1 MTISITIDYYGPII
15 TNNGIMTLQHRAT
28 TKAVTLTDNSTTGTD
43 SIKNYFSDWVLPENK
58 FFTSWNTSSD
68 GSGTTY
74 MPDDII
80 EFTSSTTIT
89 LYAQLMT
96 LKLVNV
102 DQLESA
108 LKATAEAIKTIKGD
122 PSSSITFNNTTGF
135 ASAIESIEVEGVDV
149 SNTTAIASDVLSG
162 KYFFNASGIR
172 TEGTLSDANLIA
184 GNIKDGVTILGTT
197 GTYKSN
203 FAYTDTQT
211 ITQTYPTS
219 DTTIYSPNTVL
230 GQDAAT
236 LGTYTFNINTYAV
249 VDISITPLFGQY
261 QNYTNFY
268 TLSVNGDIA
277 TITTKATSNN
287 NETSI
292 TVPANSVTT
301 TIKLKTLGVQV

>member
-1 MTISITIDYYGPII
+1 MTISITISYYGPII
-15 TNNGIMTLQHRAT
+15 TNNGTMVIQNHEITR
-28 TKAVTLTDNSTTGTD
+28 AVTLIDNTPGTY
-43 SIKNYFSDWVLPENK
+43 SIENYFSDWVLPENK
-58 FFTSWNTSSD
+58 FFNSWNTSSN

-74 MPDDII
+74 MPGDII

-102 DQLESA
+102 DKLESA
-108 LKATAEAIKTIKGD
+108 LTATAEAIKTIKGD

-219 DTTIYSPNTVL
+219 DTTIYSPNTAL

-301 TIKLKTLGVQV
+301 TIKLKALGVQV

>member
-1 MTISITIDYYGPII
+1 MGE
-15 TNNGIMTLQHRAT
+15 AT
-28 TKAVTLTDNSTTGTD
+28 
-43 SIKNYFSDWVLPENK
+43 YF
-58 FFTSWNTSSD
+58 
-68 GSGTTY
+68 
-74 MPDDII
+74 
-80 EFTSSTTIT
+80 
-89 LYAQLMT
+89 
-96 LKLVNV
+96 
-102 DQLESA
+102 
-108 LKATAEAIKTIKGD
+108 
-122 PSSSITFNNTTGF
+122 
-135 ASAIESIEVEGVDV
+135 
-149 SNTTAIASDVLSG
+149 LSG